1 MAQQLQNLTIAAP
14 GFFGINTQD
23 SPIGIDPAYAS
34 IADNCVIDQF
44 GRVGARQGYELVT
57 TNGSSVL
64 GTSRGI
70 TGMLE
75 YISRANVTTV
85 FSVGNL
91 KIFTGTTTLV
101 ECTLPAGYTI
111 TDDDWKI
118 ISFNDDVYFF
128 QDGHPP
134 LESVQGSTTLVLLVT
149 TGGGTNQPPP
159 ANEALAAYGR
169 IWAADLPTNKYTVY
183 WSDLLNGS
191 DWHGN
196 ASGSLDLTLV
206 WPNGYDEVVALAE
219 HNNFLLIFGKK
230 NILVYTGA
238 DNPNAT
244 TFQLH
249 DTIEGTGCIARDSI
263 QSTGTDLL
271 FLSTRGL
278 MSLGRLI
285 QEKSLPLRDVS
296 RNVRTD
302 LLNFVATEE
311 QANGHR
317 ESIKSIYSPI
327 DAFYLLTLP
336 DSKVVYCFDVRQP
349 LENGAFRVTTWTSL
363 DPVAF
368 CMFADDT
375 LQMGHSEGIVKYK
388 GYLDGTDTYQMRYFS
403 NPSDFGNAS
412 NLKFLKKFNLTI
424 IGAYATDITLNW
436 GYDYTEAY
444 TKQVL
449 SFGTTNAI
457 AEYGIAKYGI
467 AEYSGGVDALI
478 NTPSVNTGGSGSVVT
493 IGLEAQ
499 VNGTS
504 LSIQKIDIHALMGR
518 LI

>member
-1 MAQQLQNLTIAAP
+1 
-14 GFFGINTQD
+14 
-23 SPIGIDPAYAS
+23 
-34 IADNCVIDQF
+34 
-44 GRVGARQGYELVT
+44 
-57 TNGSSVL
+57 
-64 GTSRGI
+64 
-70 TGMLE
+70 
-75 YISRANVTTV
+75 
-85 FSVGNL
+85 
-91 KIFTGTTTLV
+91 
-101 ECTLPAGYTI
+101 
-111 TDDDWKI
+111 
-118 ISFNDDVYFF
+118 
-128 QDGHPP
+128 
-134 LESVQGSTTLVLLVT
+134 
-149 TGGGTNQPPP
+149 
-159 ANEALAAYGR
+159 
-169 IWAADLPTNKYTVY
+169 
-183 WSDLLNGS
+183 
-191 DWHGN
+191 
-196 ASGSLDLTLV
+196 
-206 WPNGYDEVVALAE
+206 
-219 HNNFLLIFGKK
+219 
-230 NILVYTGA
+230 
-238 DNPNAT
+238 
-244 TFQLH
+244 
-249 DTIEGTGCIARDSI
+249 
-263 QSTGTDLL
+263 
-271 FLSTRGL
+271 

-478 NTPSVNTGGSGSVVT
+478 NTPSVNTGGSGTVVT